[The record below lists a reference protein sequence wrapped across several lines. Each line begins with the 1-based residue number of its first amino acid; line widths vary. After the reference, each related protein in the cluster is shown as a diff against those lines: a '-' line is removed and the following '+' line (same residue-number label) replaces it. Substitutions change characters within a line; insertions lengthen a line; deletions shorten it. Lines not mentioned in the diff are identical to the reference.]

1 MKIVFK
7 HTDAHPAL
15 VTALYA
21 NVKSMHKNMP
31 SVELSKVNIYSTA
44 QVKEPKNSLF
54 RISAFRELAKNT
66 RNQTE

>member
-1 MKIVFK
+1 MWVKFK
-7 HTDAHPAL
+7 RIDIFTVDFSNF
-15 VTALYA
+15 YYGY
-21 NVKSMHKNMP
+21 
-31 SVELSKVNIYSTA
+31 VNYSTA